1 MKSAGGKKD
10 IMSTDLRYTKTLQKR
25 KWQKTTL
32 VFSNKANHAE
42 VGA

>member
-1 MKSAGGKKD
+1 MKSAGEKKD
-10 IMSTDLRYTKTLQKR
+10 IMSRHLRYTKTLPKR